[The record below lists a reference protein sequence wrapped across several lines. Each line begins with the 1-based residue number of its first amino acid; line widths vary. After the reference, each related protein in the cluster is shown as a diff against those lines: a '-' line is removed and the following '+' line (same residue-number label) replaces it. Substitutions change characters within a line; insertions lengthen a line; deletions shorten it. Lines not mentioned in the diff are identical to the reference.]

1 MEFTDDV
8 TAYENM
14 KLSLLNAS
22 HTLLSYPAF
31 LSGYRKVDE
40 AMRDS
45 RIVKFVKDFM
55 DKDVTP
61 YVPAPGSVNLEEY
74 KRTLIE
80 RFGNSSVSDQIAR
93 LCFDGISKFPVY
105 IVPNLGK
112 MFAGGKDLVRM
123 AFLTAVYR
131 DYLKY
136 HRDDNGNVFE
146 VSEPWLTEEDRRNIA
161 SDTEEDFL
169 GLSAFKGVAL
179 KESEVFTDLYKTFCG
194 RLRREGTMSTLESI
208 IQ

>member
-1 MEFTDDV
+1 MYCEDFIQWVIEDKFVAGRPEWEKAGVEFTDDV

-61 YVPAPGSVNLEEY
+61 YVPAP
-74 KRTLIE
+74 
-80 RFGNSSVSDQIAR
+80 A
-93 LCFDGISKFPVY
+93 P
-105 IVPNLGK
+105 
-112 MFAGGKDLVRM
+112 
-123 AFLTAVYR
+123 
-131 DYLKY
+131 
-136 HRDDNGNVFE
+136 
-146 VSEPWLTEEDRRNIA
+146 
-161 SDTEEDFL
+161 
-169 GLSAFKGVAL
+169 
-179 KESEVFTDLYKTFCG
+179 
-194 RLRREGTMSTLESI
+194 
-208 IQ
+208 